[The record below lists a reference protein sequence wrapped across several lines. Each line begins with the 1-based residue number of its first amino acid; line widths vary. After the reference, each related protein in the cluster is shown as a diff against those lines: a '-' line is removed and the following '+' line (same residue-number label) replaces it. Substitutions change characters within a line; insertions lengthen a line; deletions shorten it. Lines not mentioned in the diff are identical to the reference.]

1 MVIVLATPNFSEF
14 DDILAKSRYSRDI
27 STILQ
32 RSKDGRENGG
42 DRGMQESRNV
52 KISQNVFK
60 HHKTIIETRM
70 GQSGYHPIPFLW

>member
-1 MVIVLATPNFSEF
+1 MVIVPETPNLSEF

-27 STILQ
+27 SAILH

-60 HHKTIIETRM
+60 HH
-70 GQSGYHPIPFLW
+70 